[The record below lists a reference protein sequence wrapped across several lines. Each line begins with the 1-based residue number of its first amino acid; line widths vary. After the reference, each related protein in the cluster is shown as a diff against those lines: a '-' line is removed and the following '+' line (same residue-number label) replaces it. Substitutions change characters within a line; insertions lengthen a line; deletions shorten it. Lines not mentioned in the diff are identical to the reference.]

1 MGPRPR
7 IQGRE
12 PRVRCLVYG
21 AVSPRNEGGRQSGRG
36 TVRCGNGT
44 GAEIT
49 DAPETNGEDSD
60 ADVGDESSP
69 PVETD
74 SRLGP
79 ASPPW
84 SPQTK
89 IAVAVGLAVFAAIMF
104 WFSRDALPIIA
115 MAGIVAFLVA
125 PMVRVLHRRFHWPRW
140 LALGIGYLVVLIVSL
155 LLIAILAVGITQS
168 LAGIDIA
175 GMEDTT
181 RGVAQWFVD
190 ETEGLVVF
198 GVSIDMTEINE
209 PIRTWLADEAVSGTD
224 GEGIKIDAEALQRL
238 LGGAFNSIRTVTG
251 LLTAMVMSALITMM
265 IAIYLNADSAK
276 FNQWLHRAVP
286 PGYERD
292 AALMSDRVGGV
303 WRGYVYGQLV
313 NSLIT
318 GVMVFIVLALVGV
331 QGAFLMGVIMML
343 FNMIPTFGPIIAAFP
358 GIVAALVG
366 GSTRWPDMN
375 NFVFALI
382 VAGIYVVVVQAQAN
396 IIAPK
401 VMGRAVRLSPVIIM
415 ISLIVGFNVAG
426 LIGSL
431 LAVPVVASIKEVVA
445 YLYAKVVDREPFVN
459 GNGTVKA

>member
-1 MGPRPR
+1 
-7 IQGRE
+7 
-12 PRVRCLVYG
+12 
-21 AVSPRNEGGRQSGRG
+21 
-36 TVRCGNGT
+36 
-44 GAEIT
+44 
-49 DAPETNGEDSD
+49 
-60 ADVGDESSP
+60 
-69 PVETD
+69 VETD

-89 IAVAVGLAVFAAIMF
+89 IAVAVGLAVFAAILF

-190 ETEGLVVF
+190 ETEGLVIF

-224 GEGIKIDAEALQRL
+224 GGGIKVDAEALQRL

-276 FNQWLHRAVP
+276 FYQWIHRAVP

-303 WRGYVYGQLV
+303 WRGYIYGQLV

-431 LAVPVVASIKEVVA
+431 LAVPVVASIKEVVS

-459 GNGTVKA
+459 GNGNGTVEA

>member
-1 MGPRPR
+1 MATA
-7 IQGRE
+7 QG
-12 PRVRCLVYG
+12 V
-21 AVSPRNEGGRQSGRG
+21 Q
-36 TVRCGNGT
+36 
-44 GAEIT
+44 IT
-49 DAPETNGEDSD
+49 DAPETNGEPAD
-60 ADVGDESSP
+60 AAVDDDT
-69 PVETD
+69 VEPETTD
-74 SRLGP
+74 PRLGP
-79 ASPPW
+79 PSPSW

-89 IAVAVGLAVFAAIMF
+89 IAVAVGLVVFAAIVL
-104 WFSRDALPIIA
+104 WFSRAALSILA

-125 PMVRVLHRRFHWPRW
+125 PMVRGLHRRVHLPRW
-140 LALGIGYLVVLIVSL
+140 LALAIGYLVVLIVSL
-155 LLIAILAVGITQS
+155 LLMAILAVGITQS
-168 LAGIDIA
+168 LAGIDVA
-175 GMEDTT
+175 GMEETT
-181 RGVAQWFVD
+181 RDVAQWFVD
-190 ETEGLVVF
+190 ETEGLMIF
-198 GVSIDMTEINE
+198 GVRVDMSEITE
-209 PIRTWLADEAVSGTD
+209 PMRAWLAEETVSGAD
-224 GEGIKIDAEALQRL
+224 GGGIKIDAEALQRV

-251 LLTAMVMSALITMM
+251 LITAMVMSALITMM

-276 FNQWLHRAVP
+276 FYDWIHRAVP

-292 AALMSDRVGGV
+292 ASLLSDRVGGV
-303 WRGYVYGQLV
+303 WRGYIYGQLI

-318 GVMVFIVLALVGV
+318 GLMVFFVLALVGV

-358 GIVAALVG
+358 GVIAALVG

-375 NFVFALI
+375 NFLFALI

-431 LAVPVVASIKEVVA
+431 LAVPVVASIKEIVS

-459 GNGTVKA
+459 GNGNGTVKA

>member
-1 MGPRPR
+1 MRPWAHR
-7 IQGRE
+7 TEENG
-12 PRVRCLVYG
+12 
-21 AVSPRNEGGRQSGRG
+21 SGRAG
-36 TVRCGNGT
+36 RYAVATAQGV
-44 GAEIT
+44 EIT
-49 DAPETNGEDSD
+49 DAPETNDEPVD
-60 ADVGDESSP
+60 AEVDDEALLQVEADPRFGP
-69 PVETD
+69 P
-74 SRLGP
+74 
-79 ASPPW
+79 SPPW
-84 SPQTK
+84 SSQTK
-89 IAVAVGLAVFAAIMF
+89 VAVAVGLVVFAVIIV
-104 WFSRDALPIIA
+104 WFSRAALSILA

-125 PMVRVLHRRFHWPRW
+125 PMVRGLHRRFHWPRW
-140 LALGIGYLVVLIVSL
+140 LALGVGYLVVLIVSL
-155 LLIAILAVGITQS
+155 LLMAILAVGITQS
-168 LAGIDIA
+168 LAGIDVA
-175 GMEDTT
+175 GMEETT

-190 ETEGLVVF
+190 EAEGLVIF
-198 GVSIDMTEINE
+198 GISVDMTEVTE
-209 PIRTWLADEAVSGTD
+209 PIQTWLADESVSGID
-224 GEGIKIDAEALQRL
+224 GGGIKIDADALQGL
-238 LGGAFNSIRTVTG
+238 LGGAFNSIKTVTG

-276 FNQWLHRAVP
+276 FYQWIHRMVP

-292 AALMSDRVGGV
+292 AALLSDRVGGV
-303 WRGYVYGQLV
+303 WRGYIYGQLI

-318 GVMVFIVLALVGV
+318 GVMVGLVLALVGV

-358 GIVAALVG
+358 GIMAALVG

-375 NFVFALI
+375 NFLFALI

-415 ISLIVGFNVAG
+415 ISLIVGFNIAG

-431 LAVPVVASIKEVVA
+431 LAVPIVASIKEIVS

>member
-1 MGPRPR
+1 MASA
-7 IQGRE
+7 QG
-12 PRVRCLVYG
+12 V
-21 AVSPRNEGGRQSGRG
+21 
-36 TVRCGNGT
+36 
-44 GAEIT
+44 EIT
-49 DAPETNGEDSD
+49 DAQETNGEA
-60 ADVGDESSP
+60 ADVEDVDEATP
-69 PVETD
+69 AEETD
-74 SRLGP
+74 PRLGP
-79 ASPPW
+79 PSPPW

-89 IAVAVGLAVFAAIMF
+89 IAVAVGLVVFAALVF
-104 WFSRDALPIIA
+104 WFSRAALPILA

-125 PMVRVLHRRFHWPRW
+125 PMVRGLHRRFHWPRW
-140 LALGIGYLVVLIVSL
+140 LALALGYVVVLIVSL
-155 LLIAILAVGITQS
+155 SLIAILAVGITQS
-168 LAGIDIA
+168 LAGIDIV
-175 GMEDTT
+175 GMEDNL

-190 ETEGLVVF
+190 ESDGLVIF
-198 GVSIDMTEINE
+198 GIGIDMTEITE
-209 PIRTWLADEAVSGTD
+209 PIKTWLADEAVSGAN
-224 GEGIKIDAEALQRL
+224 GGGIKIDADALQGL

-276 FNQWLHRAVP
+276 FYQWLHRTVP

-292 AALMSDRVGGV
+292 GAMLSDRISGV
-303 WRGYVYGQLV
+303 WRGYIYGQLI

-358 GIVAALVG
+358 GVIAALVG

-396 IIAPK
+396 VIAPK
-401 VMGRAVRLSPVIIM
+401 VMGRAVRLSPVVIM

-431 LAVPVVASIKEVVA
+431 LAVPVVASIKEIVS
-445 YLYAKVVDREPFVN
+445 YLYAKVVDREPFAN
-459 GNGTVKA
+459 GNGNGNGNGKGNGNGDRDATVVA

>member
-1 MGPRPR
+1 M
-7 IQGRE
+7 
-12 PRVRCLVYG
+12 
-21 AVSPRNEGGRQSGRG
+21 
-36 TVRCGNGT
+36 
-44 GAEIT
+44 
-49 DAPETNGEDSD
+49 D
-60 ADVGDESSP
+60 ADP
-69 PVETD
+69 
-74 SRLGP
+74 RLGP
-79 ASPPW
+79 PSPPW

-89 IAVAVGLAVFAAIMF
+89 IAVAVGLVIFAVIVV
-104 WFSRDALPIIA
+104 WFSRAALSILA

-125 PMVRVLHRRFHWPRW
+125 PMVRVLHRRFHFPRW
-140 LALGIGYLVVLIVSL
+140 LALAIGYLVVLIVSL

-168 LAGIDIA
+168 LAGIDVE

-181 RGVAQWFVD
+181 RGVGQWFVD
-190 ETEGLVVF
+190 ETDNLVVF
-198 GVSIDMTEINE
+198 GISVDMSEINE
-209 PIRTWLADEAVSGTD
+209 PIRTWLAEESISGTS
-224 GEGIKIDAEALQRL
+224 GGGVKIDAEALQRL
-238 LGGAFNSIRTVTG
+238 LGGAFNSIKTVTG

-276 FNQWLHRAVP
+276 FYQWIHRAVP

-292 AALMSDRVGGV
+292 AALLSDRVGGV
-303 WRGYVYGQLV
+303 WRGYIYGQLI

-318 GVMVFIVLALVGV
+318 GVMVGVVLALVGV

-358 GIVAALVG
+358 GVMAALVG

-375 NFVFALI
+375 NFLFALI

-431 LAVPVVASIKEVVA
+431 LAVPVVASIKEIVS
-445 YLYAKVVDREPFVN
+445 YLYAKVVDREPFVKQN
-459 GNGTVKA
+459 GNGTINA

>member
-1 MGPRPR
+1 MASA
-7 IQGRE
+7 QG
-12 PRVRCLVYG
+12 V
-21 AVSPRNEGGRQSGRG
+21 
-36 TVRCGNGT
+36 
-44 GAEIT
+44 EIT
-49 DAPETNGEDSD
+49 DAQETNGEA
-60 ADVGDESSP
+60 ADVEVVEEVTHP
-69 PVETD
+69 EETD
-74 SRLGP
+74 PRLGP
-79 ASPPW
+79 PSPPW

-89 IAVAVGLAVFAAIMF
+89 IAVAVGLVVFAALVF
-104 WFSRDALPIIA
+104 WFSRAALPILA

-125 PMVRVLHRRFHWPRW
+125 PMVRGLHRRFHWPRW
-140 LALGIGYLVVLIVSL
+140 LALALGYVVVLIVSL
-155 LLIAILAVGITQS
+155 SLIAILAVGITQS
-168 LAGIDIA
+168 LAGIDIV
-175 GMEDTT
+175 GMEDNL

-190 ETEGLVVF
+190 ESDGLVIF
-198 GVSIDMTEINE
+198 GIGIDMTEITE
-209 PIRTWLADEAVSGTD
+209 PIKTWLADEAVSGAN
-224 GEGIKIDAEALQRL
+224 GGGIKIDADALQGL

-276 FNQWLHRAVP
+276 FYQWLHRTVP

-292 AALMSDRVGGV
+292 GAMLSDRISGV
-303 WRGYVYGQLV
+303 WRGYIYGQLI

-358 GIVAALVG
+358 GVIAALVG

-396 IIAPK
+396 VIAPK
-401 VMGRAVRLSPVIIM
+401 VMGRAVRLSPVVIM

-431 LAVPVVASIKEVVA
+431 LAVPVVASIKEIVS
-445 YLYAKVVDREPFVN
+445 YLYAKVVDREPFAN
-459 GNGTVKA
+459 GNGNGNGNGKGNGNGDRDATVVA

>member
-1 MGPRPR
+1 M
-7 IQGRE
+7 
-12 PRVRCLVYG
+12 
-21 AVSPRNEGGRQSGRG
+21 
-36 TVRCGNGT
+36 
-44 GAEIT
+44 
-49 DAPETNGEDSD
+49 
-60 ADVGDESSP
+60 
-69 PVETD
+69 ETD

-140 LALGIGYLVVLIVSL
+140 LALGIGYLVVLIVPL

-459 GNGTVKA
+459 GNGNGTVKA